1 MQAARLMLVVVFP
14 QPPFWLMI
22 AMIRMA
28 NLPWFTR
35 CPTRHGCE
43 KRPAPRG
50 GVPSVGFLAP
60 SPIRPPEPPAGLLVQ
75 IGEWCVETLGLWDR
89 GGFPAIDHSSAI
101 AFASLGS
108 TRVNPRFRGIAA

>member
-35 CPTRHGCE
+35 CPTRHVYE

-50 GVPSVGFLAP
+50 GVPSVGFPAP
-60 SPIRPPEPPAGLLVQ
+60 SPMRPPEPPAGLLVQ
-75 IGEWCVETLGLWDR
+75 IGEWCVKTLGLWDR
-89 GGFPAIDHSSAI
+89 EAGETVGCERRHW
-101 AFASLGS
+101 
-108 TRVNPRFRGIAA
+108 RVEGRSQNSVA